1 MLHVGLNQKILSKI
15 TYKQHTMMISTLVP
29 TYAYQQYIIWN
40 SFNKCMEID
49 VQVKYEKLN
58 DDDLYCRS
66 PSLSVMSY
74 HSLNLV

>member
-1 MLHVGLNQKILSKI
+1 
-15 TYKQHTMMISTLVP
+15 MISTFKNKVFIYLYISIDDISTKLP

-74 HSLNLV
+74 HSLNLVWK